1 MHLDSPT
8 VASEVIAGDS
18 LSVSEA
24 AKQLRVSPAALWRW
38 ITMGVR
44 NASNQRTHL
53 EACRLGCR
61 WFTSKAA
68 LARFVAAM
76 SAATPAENS
85 GQPPVVSTRGARSSF
100 RERAIAE
107 AKARLS
113 AAGI

>member
-76 SAATPAENS
+76 SAATPADNS
-85 GQPPVVSTRGARSSF
+85 GQPPVSTRGVRSAF

-107 AKARLS
+107 AKARLK